1 MFWNIKHPIFA
12 YMEGHLS
19 LGMLPYTMVGKYPY
33 TQTLLFGILY
43 TISLKPINSVHR
55 QVAWS
60 VDGLD
65 AWPEVQQINM
75 FSLT

>member
-19 LGMLPYTMVGKYPY
+19 LGILPYTMVGKYPY

-43 TISLKPINSVHR
+43 TISPSPLIPSIYKLLE
-55 QVAWS
+55 ALM
-60 VDGLD
+60 G
-65 AWPEVQQINM
+65 
-75 FSLT
+75 